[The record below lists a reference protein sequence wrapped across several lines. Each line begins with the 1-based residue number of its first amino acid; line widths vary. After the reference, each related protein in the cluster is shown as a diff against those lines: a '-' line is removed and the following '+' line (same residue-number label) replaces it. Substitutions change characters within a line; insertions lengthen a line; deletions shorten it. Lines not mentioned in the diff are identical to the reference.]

1 MMMAS
6 LETSKTTMLLVT
18 LVVLVMGMV
27 VDGCER
33 RGEELICQG
42 ELPTLDEKEVREI
55 KVYERIKSLQVL
67 RRGYYQ
73 RGLITVH

>member
-18 LVVLVMGMV
+18 LVVLVMGLV

-33 RGEELICQG
+33 KGEELICQG

-55 KVYERIKSLQVL
+55 KV
-67 RRGYYQ
+67 
-73 RGLITVH
+73 